1 MYTGGHQYMTT
12 VYQYRDKRNK
22 KIQSDIMFGC
32 IISDAIC
39 DEKKLTLLIR
49 NEDAISFKCVMVI
62 QESKTLTKI

>member
-1 MYTGGHQYMTT
+1 MYTGGHQYMTM

-22 KIQSDIMFGC
+22 KIQSDIIFGC

-49 NEDAISFKCVMVI
+49 NEDAISFICVMVI
-62 QESKTLTKI
+62 QKK